1 MDDVPS
7 VFLQSRFGAVSALTF
22 DILNDI
28 DPDMAMGLYID
39 TACFASRKLVA
50 QAGSLNKFTGQHKRL
65 ILLGPDNCSHPVQIK
80 SKKHFTQVQYSNSTV
95 YEYFNAKEFVGLIND
110 LKPTFFV
117 LPNPL
122 PLPKSLTGA
131 SPKPSDI
138 ILHCNA
144 STDWLAIADTAKNAL
159 IAVTEE
165 TLRYND
171 PLPKPELYA
180 SYLDVISK
188 SKGPFFLPYLSQLP
202 VIRDVCKARGYPTR
216 IVVASGSTL
225 VSLLTA
231 LQYESV
237 SVITDIVSLYS
248 EQGIA
253 ITVPLDLFTKQV
265 EVQEDREPLRKH
277 TIGTGV
283 YPSETKEH
291 RMLTYLDSS
300 MYATDQEP
308 LDKTCPCLGCKRP
321 KAYLRHLYTTH
332 ELTGLLLVAAH
343 NVTWI
348 KRFLLLR
355 QRCLELHGPSLL
367 SELVR
372 SMLSA
377 LAH

>member
-1 MDDVPS
+1 MDDIPP

-22 DILNDI
+22 DILDDI
-28 DPDMAMGLYID
+28 DLDMSIGLYID
-39 TACFASRKLVA
+39 TACLASRKLVA
-50 QAGSLNKFTGQHKRL
+50 QAGSLNEFTGQHKRP
-65 ILLGPDNCSHPVQIK
+65 ILLGPDNCSHPIQVR
-80 SKKHFTQVQYSNSTV
+80 SKKNFTQIQYSSNTV
-95 YEYFNAKEFVGLIND
+95 YEYFSAEDFVSLISD
-110 LKPTFFV
+110 LKPTFFI

-122 PLPKSLTGA
+122 PLPRSLTGA
-131 SPKPSDI
+131 SLRPSDI

-144 STDWLAIADTAKNAL
+144 SIDWLAIADTAKNAL

-165 TLRYND
+165 TLRYSD

-180 SYLDVISK
+180 SYLDAISK
-188 SKGPFFLPYLSQLP
+188 SKSPFFLPYLSQLP
-202 VIRDVCKARGYPTR
+202 TIHDICEARGYTTR
-216 IVVASGSTL
+216 IVVASGGSL

-237 SVITDIVSLYS
+237 SVITDLVSLYS

-253 ITVPLDLFTKQV
+253 ITIPLELFAKQM
-265 EVQEDREPLRKH
+265 EVQGDREPLPKH
-277 TIGTGV
+277 TIDTGAR
-283 YPSETKEH
+283 PSRIERH
-291 RMLTYLDSS
+291 SMLTYLDSS
-300 MYATDQEP
+300 MYATDREP

-332 ELTGLLLVAAH
+332 ELTGALLVAAH

-355 QRCLELHGPSLL
+355 QKCLKLGGPSSL
-367 SELVR
+367 SKLVHN
-372 SMLSA
+372 MLSA